1 MKLSVTMAKKKAEKA
16 EPTSVLY
23 YFYTQERWD
32 NWLNTLL
39 EMSFDED
46 PESEEMPEGL
56 ASLDNFTK
64 DINVSVMKII
74 KVFQNGSY
82 DVKTALDKLNE
93 VEGIIMGDVPE
104 NELSDIIQG
113 VQMRFLVLFM
123 SCKKFINGDIGEGA
137 IKDLVKE
144 GRKIG
149 DEDIEKTLEIASVIG
164 AKVINGDSCCG
175 KYLRT
180 DSDDEPIMFDDWLV
194 EVDDMGEALASLKKF
209 DEEFG
214 VGI

>member
-1 MKLSVTMAKKKAEKA
+1 MAKKKAGKD
-16 EPTSVLY
+16 EPQSVLY

-39 EMSFDED
+39 EMSFDEVEGSD
-46 PESEEMPEGL
+46 EMPEGL

-64 DINVSVMKII
+64 DINVSIMKII
-74 KVFQNGSY
+74 KVFQSGSY
-82 DVKTALDKLNE
+82 DIKLALEKLNE
-93 VEGIIMGDVPE
+93 VEEIIMGDVPE

-113 VQMRFLVLFM
+113 IQMRFLVLFM
-123 SCKKFINGDIGEGA
+123 SCKKFIKGDIAEGA

-149 DEDIEKTLEIASVIG
+149 DEDLEKALELSSNIG
-164 AKVINGDSCCG
+164 AKVLNGESCCG
-175 KYLRT
+175 KYLRG
-180 DSDDEPIMFDDWLV
+180 DSDEEPMMFDDWLV
-194 EVDDMGEALASLKKF
+194 EIDDMGESLKTLKKF

-214 VGI
+214 AAI

>member
-1 MKLSVTMAKKKAEKA
+1 MAKKKAEKA

-39 EMSFDED
+39 EMSFEED
-46 PESEEMPEGL
+46 PNSEEMPEGL

-64 DINVSVMKII
+64 DINVSVMKIVRI
-74 KVFQNGSY
+74 FQSGSY
-82 DVKTALDKLNE
+82 DSKTALEKLNE
-93 VEGIIMGDVPE
+93 VEEIIMGEIPE

-113 VQMRFLVLFM
+113 IQMRFLVLFLA
-123 SCKKFINGDIGEGA
+123 SKKFLRGEIGEGA

-149 DEDIEKTLEIASVIG
+149 DSDIEKSLEIASDIG
-164 AKVINGDSCCG
+164 AKVLDGDSCCG
-175 KYLRT
+175 KYLRS
-180 DSDDEPIMFDDWLV
+180 DSDEEEPMLFDDWLV
-194 EVDDMGEALASLKKF
+194 EVDDMGEALKSLKKF

>member
-1 MKLSVTMAKKKAEKA
+1 MAKKKADKV
-16 EPTSVLY
+16 EPQSVLY

-32 NWLNTLL
+32 NWIKTLL
-39 EMSFDED
+39 ELDFEED

-56 ASLDNFTK
+56 SALDNFTK
-64 DINVSVMKII
+64 DINVAVLKVV

-82 DVKTALDKLNE
+82 TPETALQKLNE
-93 VEGIIMGDVPE
+93 VEEIIMGEAPD
-104 NELSDIIQG
+104 NELYDIIQG

-144 GRKIG
+144 GRSVG
-149 DEDIEKTLEIASVIG
+149 DEDLEKALEIAATIG
-164 AKVINGDSCCG
+164 AKVIDGDSCCG
-175 KYLRT
+175 KYLRG
-180 DSDDEPIMFDDWLV
+180 DFENPAMFDDWLV
-194 EVDDMGEALASLKKF
+194 EVDDMGEALKSLKKF

>member
-1 MKLSVTMAKKKAEKA
+1 MAKKKAEKD

-32 NWLNTLL
+32 NWLNALL
-39 EMSFDED
+39 EMSFEED
-46 PESEEMPEGL
+46 PDSDEMPEGL

-74 KVFQNGSY
+74 KVFLNGSY
-82 DVKTALDKLNE
+82 DAKTALEKLNE
-93 VEGIIMGDVPE
+93 VEAIIMGDIAE

-113 VQMRFLVLFM
+113 IQMRFLVLFM
-123 SCKKFINGDIGEGA
+123 SCKKFINGETGEGA

-149 DEDIEKTLEIASVIG
+149 DEDVEKALEIASTIG

-175 KYLRT
+175 KYLRG
-180 DSDDEPIMFDDWLV
+180 DSDDEEPIMFDDWLV

-214 VGI
+214 AGI

>member
-1 MKLSVTMAKKKAEKA
+1 MAKKKAEKA

-39 EMSFDED
+39 EMSFEED
-46 PESEEMPEGL
+46 PNSEEMPEGL

-64 DINVSVMKII
+64 DINVSVMKIVKI
-74 KVFQNGSY
+74 FQSGSY
-82 DVKTALDKLNE
+82 DIKTALEKLNE
-93 VEGIIMGDVPE
+93 VEEIIMSDVPE

-113 VQMRFLVLFM
+113 IQMRFLVLFL
-123 SCKKFINGDIGEGA
+123 SGKKFIKGEIGEGV

-149 DEDIEKTLEIASVIG
+149 DSDIEKSLEIASDIG
-164 AKVINGDSCCG
+164 AKVLGGDSCCG
-175 KYLRT
+175 KYLRG
-180 DSDDEPIMFDDWLV
+180 DSDEEEPMLFDDWLV
-194 EVDDMGEALASLKKF
+194 EVDDMGEALKSLKKF

-214 VGI
+214 AGI

>member
-1 MKLSVTMAKKKAEKA
+1 MAKKKAGQE
-16 EPTSVLY
+16 EPQSVLY

-39 EMSFDED
+39 EMSFDEVAGSD
-46 PESEEMPEGL
+46 EMPEGL

-64 DINVSVMKII
+64 DINVSIMKII
-74 KVFQNGSY
+74 KVFQTGSF
-82 DVKTALDKLNE
+82 DIKVALEKLNE
-93 VEGIIMGDVPE
+93 VEEIIMGDVPE

-113 VQMRFLVLFM
+113 IQMRFLVLFM
-123 SCKKFINGDIGEGA
+123 SCKKFIKGEIAEGA

-149 DEDIEKTLEIASVIG
+149 DEDLEKSLGLASDIG
-164 AKVINGDSCCG
+164 AKVLNGESCCG
-175 KYLRT
+175 KYLRG
-180 DSDDEPIMFDDWLV
+180 DSEEDDEPMMFDDWLV
-194 EVDDMGEALASLKKF
+194 EVDDMGESLKSLKKF

-214 VGI
+214 AVN